1 MNDVA
6 LPAPAI
12 NRAKAIGGI
21 LRDEALAG
29 ERLGRLTD
37 RAAGAILKQ
46 NLCSIMVPRAAGG
59 LGAPRVAFFE
69 ATEEIA
75 RADGS
80 AGWCVGLC
88 NGINV
93 FIHRGATP
101 QLREEVFGAGPVC
114 CWASLLPRGRST
126 PEPGGFRLTGSF
138 GWGSGSSMSRWV
150 VVTAPLA
157 DRDSFQWFRAHV
169 VPKADVDLKE
179 GSWDV
184 MGLRATHSVDYDIDA
199 FVPVHRT
206 FEYPMASEANPGG
219 VFGREGT
226 VLGQMGMVAFASGVG
241 QAALAELVALAPK
254 TKRLLVEGVQ
264 ADDNVVQFGVGE
276 LEGRL
281 HAARAWYLELV
292 SELDAAVAAGRTPAV
307 GMDLMQAAQTLTR
320 AARDAAIF
328 AFDHAG
334 TTVVYATHPLQR
346 AVRDLFTGLKHGQL
360 TPAILGRI
368 GKVRLGLEFGDVRL

>member
-1 MNDVA
+1 MNDVG
-6 LPAPAI
+6 LQTTPLV
-12 NRAKAIGGI
+12 RAKAIGGLI
-21 LRDEALAG
+21 RDEALAG

-37 RAAGAILKQ
+37 RAAEAILSQ
-46 NLCSIMVPRAAGG
+46 NLCSIMVPGAAGG
-59 LGAPRVAFFE
+59 MGASRVAFFE

-93 FIHRGATP
+93 FIHRGATSE
-101 QLREEVFGAGPVC
+101 LRQEVFGAGPVSS
-114 CWASLLPRGRST
+114 WASLLPRGRS
-126 PEPGGFRLTGSF
+126 EREGNGFRLTGSF

-150 VVTAPLA
+150 VVTAPLPN
-157 DRDSFQWFRAHV
+157 RGGFQWFRAHV
-169 VPKADVDLKE
+169 VPKADVNIKE

-199 FVPVHRT
+199 FVPAHRT

-241 QAALAELVALAPK
+241 QAALAELIALAPQ

-264 ADDNVVQFGVGE
+264 AEDNAVQFGIGE

-281 HAARAWYLELV
+281 RAARTWYLKLV
-292 SELDAAVAAGRTPAV
+292 ADLDSAIAEGRTPSV

-320 AARDAAIF
+320 AARDAAVF
-328 AFDHAG
+328 AFDNAG

-346 AVRDLFTGLKHGQL
+346 ALRDLFTGLKHGQL

>member
-1 MNDVA
+1 MNDIARQVSV
-6 LPAPAI
+6 LE
-12 NRAKAIGGI
+12 RAKAIGGLI
-21 LRDEALAG
+21 REEALAG

-37 RAAGAILKQ
+37 RTAEAILSQ
-46 NLCSIMVPRAAGG
+46 NLCSIMLPRAAGG
-59 LGAPRVAFFE
+59 MGASRVTFFE
-69 ATEEIA
+69 ATEAIA

-93 FIHRGATP
+93 FIHRGATAE
-101 QLREEVFGAGPVC
+101 LRREVFGAGPVC
-114 CWASLLPRGRST
+114 CWASLLPRGRSA
-126 PEPGGFRLTGSF
+126 PEKDGFRLTGAF

-157 DRDSFQWFRAHV
+157 DRDGFQWFRAHV
-169 VPKADVDLKE
+169 VPKADVTIRE

-199 FVPVHRT
+199 FVPAHRT

-226 VLGQMGMVAFASGVG
+226 VLGQMGMVAFASGVA
-241 QAALAELVALAPK
+241 QAALAELLALAPK
-254 TKRLLVEGVQ
+254 TKRLLGEGMQ
-264 ADDNVVQFGVGE
+264 ADDNAVQFGIGE

-281 HAARAWYLELV
+281 RAARTWYLELV
-292 SELDAAVAAGRTPAV
+292 ADLDAAVAAGRTPAL

-328 AFDHAG
+328 AFDNAG

>member
-6 LPAPAI
+6 QEISAVDRARAI
-12 NRAKAIGGI
+12 SGVIRE
-21 LRDEALAG
+21 EALAG
-29 ERLGRLTD
+29 ERLGRLTN
-37 RAAGAILKQ
+37 RTAEAILAQ

-59 LGAPRVAFFE
+59 LGASRAGFFE

-101 QLREEVFGAGPVC
+101 RLREEVFGQGSVS
-114 CWASLLPRGRST
+114 CWASLLPRGRSE
-126 PEPGGFRLTGSF
+126 PEGGGFRLTGAF

-150 VVTAPLA
+150 AVTAPLG
-157 DRDSFQWFRAHV
+157 DRDGFQWFRAHV
-169 VPKADVDLKE
+169 VPKADVGLKE

-199 FVPVHRT
+199 FVPAHRT

-226 VLGQMGMVAFASGVG
+226 VLGQMGMVAFASGVA
-241 QAALAELVALAPK
+241 QAALAELLALAPK

-264 ADDNVVQFGVGE
+264 ADDNAVQYGVGE

-281 HAARAWYLELV
+281 RAARTWYLGLV
-292 SELDAAVAAGRTPAV
+292 AELDAAVAAGRTPAV

-320 AARDAAIF
+320 AARDVAVF
-328 AFDHAG
+328 AFDNSG
-334 TTVVYATHPLQR
+334 TTVIYATHPLQR
-346 AVRDLFTGLKHGQL
+346 ALRDLFTGLKHGQL